1 MAAETYLNSAPTAPA
16 RGGNFVC
23 QRLAQQGDRGLRVG
37 VDRGEARREAGLRGE
52 AYLWTALDELQKG
65 NPIAWREAGVNA
77 RPRFG
82 LALR

>member
-1 MAAETYLNSAPTAPA
+1 MSIPIASIFRRLSARPA
-16 RGGNFVC
+16 SV
-23 QRLAQQGDRGLRVG
+23 
-37 VDRGEARREAGLRGE
+37 E